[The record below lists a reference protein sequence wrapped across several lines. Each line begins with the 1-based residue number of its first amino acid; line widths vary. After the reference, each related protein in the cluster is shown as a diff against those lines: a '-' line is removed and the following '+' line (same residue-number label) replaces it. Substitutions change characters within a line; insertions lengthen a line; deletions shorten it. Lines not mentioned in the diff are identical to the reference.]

1 MAANFQ
7 VNVYQINQN
16 NLAPR
21 DTPYRIGFP
30 TANVIIRDCSTSP
43 ARSLSTGYNV
53 YSIVQDTQGNQYFCA
68 ETIAQLAVLV
78 G

>member
-16 NLAPR
+16 VLPR
-21 DTPYRIGFP
+21 DTPQKIGFP
-30 TANVIIRDCSTSP
+30 TANVIIRDCSGSTT
-43 ARSLSTGYNV
+43 RSLSSGYNV
-53 YSIVQDTQGNQYFCA
+53 YSIVQTTLGDLFYCA
-68 ETIAQLAVLV
+68 ETITQLATLV